1 MKLGLGTVQFG
12 LNYGVTNA
20 RGQTGLAEVK
30 AILGEA
36 ARQGCTV
43 LDTASLYG
51 EAESVLGQ
59 ALPGLPA
66 FRVVTKTTHC
76 PPELPTEE
84 ALAPIRQGL
93 VHSLERLGQPA
104 VAGLLVHRVD
114 DLLGPHGQALFE
126 LLQEFQAAGLVSKIG
141 ASVYTS
147 DDIARLL
154 ARYPI
159 ELVQFPL
166 NGLDQRALA
175 SGSLQ
180 ALAERGVEIHVRS
193 AFLQGLLLTP
203 PDRLPARITQGLPA
217 LVPPL
222 AAWHRSAAELGLTPL
237 TLALGFLKGLPE
249 IGTVICGATSLGEW
263 SEIVAAWAE
272 APALPPA
279 RLKKLAVPDDKLI
292 DPRFWPAP

>member
-36 ARQGCTV
+36 ADHGSTV

-51 EAESVLGQ
+51 EAETVLGQ
-59 ALPGLPA
+59 ALPGLPP
-66 FRVVTKTTHC
+66 FRVVTKTAHC
-76 PPELPTEE
+76 PPELPTEQ
-84 ALAPIRQGL
+84 ALAPIRQSL
-93 VHSLERLGQPA
+93 ARSLERLGQPA

-114 DLLGPHGQALFE
+114 DLLGPHGPALFE
-126 LLQEFQAAGLVSKIG
+126 LLQEFRAAGLVGKIG
-141 ASVYTS
+141 ASVYTP

-159 ELVQFPL
+159 ELVQLPL

-175 SGSLQ
+175 AGSLQ

-203 PDRLPARITQGLPA
+203 PDQLPTRITQGLPA
-217 LVPPL
+217 LVSAL
-222 AAWHRSAAELGLTPL
+222 ATWHQRAGELGLTPL
-237 TLALGFLKGLPE
+237 AMALGFLKGLPE
-249 IGTVICGATSLGEW
+249 IGTVICGATSLREW
-263 SEIVAAWAE
+263 SEIVAAWTA
-272 APALPPA
+272 APALPPTS
-279 RLKKLAVPDDKLI
+279 LKKLAVTDDKLI